1 MPKLLADRTM
11 LELLI
16 LEVMRIFVTGAS
28 GCVGHYVSET
38 LINNTDHELF
48 LLVRDP
54 AKLKVDTSVRPGVNV
69 VKGDMNEI
77 GELADLLKTID
88 VPVLTAAGWGG
99 TSALAVN
106 YTKTHELL
114 NLLDPQVCKQV
125 IYFAT
130 ESILNSKNEL
140 LPEAGSIGT
149 EYIQSKH
156 RCFSSLHES
165 AVADRIT
172 TVFPTLVL
180 GGDENKPYS
189 FLSADLPMVTKYAG
203 LMRWI
208 KADGSFHFIHGKDI
222 AEVVRYLI
230 DHPEESVKYDRK
242 VVMGNELV
250 HVDKGIQEICE
261 YLGKPVIFQVP
272 ISIGMINIII
282 KLFKIEMAPW
292 DYFCLQNRHFKHDPI
307 VNPRTFGIPSYAASI
322 SDVLSTRGIPKV
334 G

>member
-1 MPKLLADRTM
+1 
-11 LELLI
+11 
-16 LEVMRIFVTGAS
+16 MRIFVTGAS

-54 AKLKVDTSVRPGVNV
+54 AKLKVDTNVRPGVNV

-180 GGDENKPYS
+180 GGDEDKPYS
-189 FLSADLPMVTKYAG
+189 FLSADLHLVTK
-203 LMRWI
+203 
-208 KADGSFHFIHGKDI
+208 
-222 AEVVRYLI
+222 
-230 DHPEESVKYDRK
+230 
-242 VVMGNELV
+242 
-250 HVDKGIQEICE
+250 
-261 YLGKPVIFQVP
+261 
-272 ISIGMINIII
+272 
-282 KLFKIEMAPW
+282 
-292 DYFCLQNRHFKHDPI
+292 
-307 VNPRTFGIPSYAASI
+307 
-322 SDVLSTRGIPKV
+322 
-334 G
+334 